1 MKVDI
6 PIFNSTI
13 KMYVGNRKKIE
24 NKYGLGCTKNYD
36 AFVFRVNESDKY
48 DYVAFFNKGL
58 KTDVLVHESNHLC
71 NMILK
76 DIGHLQDFDN
86 DEVQS
91 YLLQFIYKQIKNKYK
106 K

>member
-1 MKVDI
+1 MIIHI

-24 NKYGLGCTKNYD
+24 NKYDLDCTKNYE
-36 AFVFRVNESDKY
+36 AFVFRVNESKKY
-48 DYVAFFNKGL
+48 DYIVWFSKGL
-58 KTDVLVHESNHLC
+58 KSDVLVHESNHLC

-76 DIGHLQDFDN
+76 DIGHIQDLDN

-91 YLLQFIYKQIKNKYK
+91 YLLQFIYKEIKNKYK